1 MFFRILCADLNFVF
15 SFSLS
20 ERKTIGQRDESKTF
34 VKPKPELQ
42 ATSFKGLQDLRQVL
56 RRRGRG
62 WENAYGVEG
71 SMVGG
76 KKGGGGGER
85 ISGRRGRWKRKN
97 GDGKEGGG
105 KEGEGKEGEGKEGGG
120 QRWNNYRNLGT

>member
-71 SMVGG
+71 SIVGR
-76 KKGGGGGER
+76 KKGEGGWER
-85 ISGRRGRWKRKN
+85 TRGRRGRGR
-97 GDGKEGGG
+97 GGREGGRR
-105 KEGEGKEGEGKEGGG
+105 EGGW
-120 QRWNNYRNLGT
+120 RAEME